1 MTNTGSTPYAPKQSR
16 LILGIDSEMHAYPQ
30 WDTKFFPTLLR
41 CEKDFAWGYFM
52 SPKQTIF
59 GFTTA
64 EPVASYTI
72 NYIYEGWLKW
82 KWGHQIRTAS
92 LDMLHCLPLPERHP
106 QNLTELAPGE
116 TKCWHIHMG
125 QIQSLPDVKSKL
137 SEWAAVPM
145 IECNRYTITSKESI
159 SVRGVFDRLDKHRNK
174 RPRHKKSKKPHD
186 RQKRQSVHDL
196 FPPDSKRRV

>member
-1 MTNTGSTPYAPKQSR
+1 
-16 LILGIDSEMHAYPQ
+16 
-30 WDTKFFPTLLR
+30 
-41 CEKDFAWGYFM
+41 M

-64 EPVASYTI
+64 EPVASYAI

-137 SEWAAVPM
+137 SEWAAIPM
-145 IECNRYTITSKESI
+145 IECDRYTITSKESI
-159 SVRGVFDRLDKHRNK
+159 SVRGYSTDSISIAIKGPGIK
-174 RPRHKKSKKPHD
+174 IKKPHD
-186 RQKRQSVHDL
+186 RQKGNLYTTCFRPTQKESIKSQRQ
-196 FPPDSKRRV
+196 PNRGKRQKPAYSFGNRGRGT

>member
-1 MTNTGSTPYAPKQSR
+1 
-16 LILGIDSEMHAYPQ
+16 
-30 WDTKFFPTLLR
+30 
-41 CEKDFAWGYFM
+41 M

-64 EPVASYTI
+64 EPVASYAI

-145 IECNRYTITSKESI
+145 IECDRYTITSKESI
-159 SVRGVFDRLDKHRNK
+159 SVRGYSTDSISIAIKK
-174 RPRHKKSKKPHD
+174 GPGIKKSKKASRPTKKAICTRPVSD
-186 RQKRQSVHDL
+186 RLKKESIKSRRQPDREKQQKPAYSFGNRG
-196 FPPDSKRRV
+196 RGT

>member
-1 MTNTGSTPYAPKQSR
+1 
-16 LILGIDSEMHAYPQ
+16 
-30 WDTKFFPTLLR
+30 
-41 CEKDFAWGYFM
+41 M

-125 QIQSLPDVKSKL
+125 QIQSLPEVKSKL

-145 IECNRYTITSKESI
+145 IECDRYTITSKESI
-159 SVRGVFDRLDKHRNK
+159 SVQGYSTDSISIAIKGPGIKNQKSLTTDKKGNLYTTCFRPTQKESIKSQRQPNRGK
-174 RPRHKKSKKPHD
+174 
-186 RQKRQSVHDL
+186 RQKPAYSFGNRG
-196 FPPDSKRRV
+196 RGT

>member
-1 MTNTGSTPYAPKQSR
+1 MAGPAWDGIMLAHDKKNPGSFIGEKDHILYNISYVPAQDHLIVKCSMTNTGSTPYAPKQSR

-64 EPVASYTI
+64 EPVASYAI

-137 SEWAAVPM
+137 SELSL
-145 IECNRYTITSKESI
+145 IHI
-159 SVRGVFDRLDKHRNK
+159 
-174 RPRHKKSKKPHD
+174 
-186 RQKRQSVHDL
+186 
-196 FPPDSKRRV
+196 